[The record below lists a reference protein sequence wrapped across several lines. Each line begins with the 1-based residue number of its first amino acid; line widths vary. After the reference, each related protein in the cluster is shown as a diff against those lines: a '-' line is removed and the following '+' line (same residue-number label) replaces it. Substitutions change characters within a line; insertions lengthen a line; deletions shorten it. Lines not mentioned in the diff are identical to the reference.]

1 MSFGER
7 VAERHALVEELRT
20 QGIADERVLAALE
33 RVPRHAFVPE
43 RHAGLAYD
51 NIALP
56 LAGGQ
61 TVSQPFIVASMTEL
75 ARLDPEAR
83 CLEIGTGSG
92 YQAAV
97 LAEVCKRVWSIEY
110 QPELAAVAERVL
122 RSLGYGPDRVEL
134 RTGNGWEGWPE
145 HAPWDAILVTA
156 APEEV
161 PRALLEQLAL
171 GGRLVVP
178 VGGVTES
185 QQLEVWQRVGP
196 GYRPESFRR
205 QVLYGVRFVPLVG
218 RPRPPRFFG

>member
-1 MSFGER
+1 LER
-7 VAERHALVEELRT
+7 QALVAELRT

-33 RVPRHAFVPE
+33 KVPRHAFVPA
-43 RHAGLAYD
+43 RHTEFAYD

-56 LAGGQ
+56 LGGGQ
-61 TVSQPFIVASMTEL
+61 TVSQPFIVASMTEQ
-75 ARLDPEAR
+75 ARLTPEDR

-97 LAEVCKRVWSIEY
+97 LAEMCRRVWSIEY
-110 QPELAAVAERVL
+110 QPELAAGAERVL
-122 RSLGYGPDRVEL
+122 RSLGYGPDRIEL
-134 RTGNGWEGWPE
+134 RTGNGWNGWPE

-156 APEEV
+156 APDEV

-178 VGGVTES
+178 VGDVTGS

-196 GYRPESFRR
+196 GSRPWAFRR

-218 RPRPPRFFG
+218 GPRAPKTHG